1 MIPQD
6 EYNFIVAYESAKT
19 KEERDEVLNRDKH
32 NSVKC
37 IIGLATENAK
47 DVLIRYV
54 LTVLDDM
61 LLEASSNR
69 IKFCALNWLSVSNSI
84 NPDNCET
91 PMGAL

>member
-6 EYNFIVAYESAKT
+6 EYNFIVAYEAART
-19 KEERDEVLNRDKH
+19 KAERDEVLNRDRN

-37 IIGLATENAK
+37 IIGLITDVAK

-61 LLEASSNR
+61 LQV
-69 IKFCALNWLSVSNSI
+69 C
-84 NPDNCET
+84 
-91 PMGAL
+91 